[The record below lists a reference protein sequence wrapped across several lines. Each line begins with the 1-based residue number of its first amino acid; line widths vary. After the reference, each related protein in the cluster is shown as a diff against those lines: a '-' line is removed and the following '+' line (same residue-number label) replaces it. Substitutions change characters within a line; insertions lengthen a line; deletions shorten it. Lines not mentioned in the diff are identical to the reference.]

1 MKPSNLFIQLGRY
14 LLLMRKVFSKPEK
27 AGVYLKRIWFEMDNI
42 GTNSIGITTIISLFM
57 GAVAALQITINL
69 QDALVPPYLVSF
81 ATREILILE
90 FSSTVVALILA
101 GKVGSSIA
109 SEIGTMKI
117 TQQIDALE
125 VMGVNSASYLILPK
139 IIAGVLYFPL
149 LDILSIVLA
158 LIGAYVVTI
167 FLGFMSPA
175 AYVEGLMFSFDPFSV
190 TYSMLKI
197 SVFGFIITSVSGFFG
212 YYTKDNSL
220 EVGRSST
227 RAVVVSSITILIT
240 DLILTQLL
248 LMR

>member
-1 MKPSNLFIQLGRY
+1 MKVGSMLAQIGRY
-14 LLLMRKVFSKPEK
+14 LMLMRKVFSKPEK
-27 AGVYLKRIWFEMDNI
+27 TGVYLRRIWFEMDSI

-57 GAVAALQITINL
+57 GAVAALQLTINL
-69 QDALVPPYLVSF
+69 QQALVPPYLVSF
-81 ATREILILE
+81 ATREVLILE

-158 LIGAYVVTI
+158 LVGAYTVTI
-167 FLGFMSPA
+167 GMGYMSSA
-175 AYVEGLMFSFDPFSV
+175 AYIEGLMFSFDTFSV
-190 TYSMLKI
+190 VYSMVKI

-248 LMR
+248 LM